1 MTSQASRLLD
11 TVDEMLLDAGQ
22 AQDTNLRA
30 ALLSLGSLAS
40 VPAPT
45 PNAQLAALLGS
56 RPDELSWRRRLRR
69 HRTTIVSLAVVAGMG
84 LGVTGVAASASGP
97 AEKSSVSVQHLL
109 ENWAPSWSLSELP
122 LAAPGAG
129 LLPNAEPEQAAPA
142 GQDAAADSG
151 GPGGHQESPASKAPD
166 QATPPGKSPG
176 VPGNTG
182 SADGGADAHHRPA
195 TPAAGTESAGTKSAG
210 TEPAATEPKVP
221 GQPGTLPDTTEAVAT
236 KEEAARQALEKS
248 AKLMSGVVPEKA
260 AAGEPGEESARK
272 SGIPTKA
279 DPGAKW
285 LKKFNR

>member
-11 TVDEMLLDAGQ
+11 TVDEMLLDASQ

-40 VPAPT
+40 MPAPP

-109 ENWAPSWSLSELP
+109 EDWAPSWSLPELP

-129 LLPNAEPEQAAPA
+129 LVTKPELEPEQTAPA

-151 GPGGHQESPASKAPD
+151 GPGRHQESPASNVPD
-166 QATPPGKSPG
+166 QAAVPGKSPG
-176 VPGNTG
+176 APGKTG
-182 SADGGADAHHRPA
+182 SADGGADARHKPA
-195 TPAAGTESAGTKSAG
+195 TAAAGTESAG

-221 GQPGTLPDTTEAVAT
+221 GQPGTLPDATEAVAT
-236 KEEAARQALEKS
+236 TEEAARQALEKS

-260 AAGEPGEESARK
+260 VAGEPGEESARK

>member
-40 VPAPT
+40 MPAPP

-109 ENWAPSWSLSELP
+109 EDWAPSWSLPELP

-129 LLPNAEPEQAAPA
+129 LLLELELETEPGQVSEPAVPA
-142 GQDAAADSG
+142 GQDAPADSG
-151 GPGGHQESPASKAPD
+151 PAGGQQEFPTNKATGQPAAPVKSSGPAG
-166 QATPPGKSPG
+166 T
-176 VPGNTG
+176 TG
-182 SADGGADAHHRPA
+182 QADGGTDARHAPGSA
-195 TPAAGTESAGTKSAG
+195 AAGTESTDTEAKVRAEAGTPEDTS
-210 TEPAATEPKVP
+210 EVAATAGE
-221 GQPGTLPDTTEAVAT
+221 T
-236 KEEAARQALEKS
+236 ARQALEKS

-260 AAGEPGEESARK
+260 VAGESGEESARK

>member
-40 VPAPT
+40 VPAPP

-109 ENWAPSWSLSELP
+109 EDWAPSWSLSELP
-122 LAAPGAG
+122 LAATGAG

-195 TPAAGTESAGTKSAG
+195 TAAAGTESSGTG
-210 TEPAATEPKVP
+210 PAAAEPKIP
-221 GQPGTLPDTTEAVAT
+221 GQPGTLPDTTEAAAT
-236 KEEAARQALEKS
+236 TEEAARQELEKS

-260 AAGEPGEESARK
+260 VAGGPGEESARK